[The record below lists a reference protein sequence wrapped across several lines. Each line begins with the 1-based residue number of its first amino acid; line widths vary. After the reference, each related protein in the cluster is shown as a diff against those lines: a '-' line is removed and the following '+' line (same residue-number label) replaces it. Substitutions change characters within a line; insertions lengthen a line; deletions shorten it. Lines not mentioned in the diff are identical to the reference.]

1 MWVLIALDSSQR
13 SFNPSE
19 IIVQVIKLRYYSIKP
34 VGVCTLEKHECVEK
48 SFNAKNTDQLYVLL
62 LIMEDMMNR
71 LFSHISSDESIIWI
85 NEIMN
90 IPQTNNQR
98 KMKNKKAVIQLNL
111 RQPYAQHVKE
121 TLKLPEV

>member
-1 MWVLIALDSSQR
+1 MCRKEFQC
-13 SFNPSE
+13 
-19 IIVQVIKLRYYSIKP
+19 Q
-34 VGVCTLEKHECVEK
+34 
-48 SFNAKNTDQLYVLL
+48 DQLYVLL

-98 KMKNKKAVIQLNL
+98 KMKNKKAVIQLNM
-111 RQPYAQHVKE
+111 RQPYAQHMKE

>member
-1 MWVLIALDSSQR
+1 MWVLVALDSSQW

-19 IIVQVIKLRYYSIKP
+19 IIVQVIKLRYYSIKL

-71 LFSHISSDESIIWI
+71 LFSHISSDDSIIWI
-85 NEIMN
+85 NEIIN

-98 KMKNKKAVIQLNL
+98 KMKNKKAVIQLNM
-111 RQPYAQHVKE
+111 RQPE
-121 TLKLPEV
+121 LPEV

>member
-1 MWVLIALDSSQR
+1 
-13 SFNPSE
+13 
-19 IIVQVIKLRYYSIKP
+19 
-34 VGVCTLEKHECVEK
+34 
-48 SFNAKNTDQLYVLL
+48 
-62 LIMEDMMNR
+62 MMNR

-98 KMKNKKAVIQLNL
+98 KMKNKKAVIQLNM

-121 TLKLPEV
+121 TLQLPEV